1 MIEIGDKYYIF
12 DLEKIY
18 SFINYSDNVEIKEKE
33 ILDSYQDGKNISKTI
48 REVTSPGNSQI
59 DNIKYDL
66 VKTFIIQIITY
77 DGEVIDLDD
86 VSFGT
91 KLAWNTMINMG
102 FLKEI
107 NFTNINL

>member
-1 MIEIGDKYYIF
+1 MIEVGGKFYIF

-18 SFINYSDNVEIKEKE
+18 KFINYSDNASAKEKE
-33 ILDSYQDGKNISKTI
+33 ILDSYEDGKIVGKTI
-48 REVTSPGNSQI
+48 RELTTPGNTQI
-59 DNIKYDL
+59 DNIKYDI

-77 DGEVIDLDD
+77 EGEVMDLDD

-91 KLAWNTMINMG
+91 KLAWNTMVKEG

-107 NFTNINL
+107 N